1 MNITKDQESKIAEL
15 QSIEQN
21 IQNLLLQKQTFSQEL
36 IEIENALNELNKNN
50 SPTYKIINGI
60 MFQAQPEDLK
70 KELTSKK
77 EVIDIRIKNIESQEE
92 KLRTKAN
99 SLQKEV
105 LKYLKE

>member
-1 MNITKDQESKIAEL
+1 MNISKEQEKNIADL
-15 QSIEQN
+15 QLLEQN
-21 IQNLLLQKQTFSQEL
+21 IQSLLQQKQKFTQEL
-36 IEIENALNELNKNN
+36 IEVENALTELKKTKT
-50 SPTYKIINGI
+50 SPYKIINGI
-60 MFQAQPEDLK
+60 MFEAQSEDLK